1 MSRRPDDLNPL
12 PTGPAEGSAST
23 FGVTGRTP
31 ESIVAGRDT
40 RSEPAAADVIL
51 QCASRLVAA
60 TGCVIALHDQ
70 SLKFLSCLSSSGKD
84 AGVGLGI
91 ARSLSQ
97 TADRLAAATPGSG
110 ANSIGAGIA
119 SPHRDGNGQSRPG
132 SDHKI
137 LVITMNNKKKGY
149 WSLIFVRDPAD
160 QQFQLHEMELFKS
173 ILPMFEWLLSKQISP
188 EIASTGS
195 VGWQIL
201 DEMRLGVV
209 LVGPDGRVSASNR
222 SALGFLRTSE
232 YLMLSNGR
240 LGMKR
245 ASHQARLPT
254 ALREISPDPPT
265 QSRTIVAE
273 SESEDGKG
281 SLLIR
286 LVRLGELVRIS
297 EGRHPSIAVFISDTT
312 LASNHGSVQLQQM
325 FGLSRIESE
334 VVSLIC
340 TGLAPKEVSIKLGV
354 TENTIRGYLKSIF
367 RKMGVHR
374 QADLI
379 RVISASP

>member
-1 MSRRPDDLNPL
+1 MIRRPDDLNPL
-12 PTGPAEGSAST
+12 SEGPAESPANS
-23 FGVTGRTP
+23 FGVKGRTPDAIVTGR
-31 ESIVAGRDT
+31 ES

-60 TGCVIALHDQ
+60 TGGTIALHDQ
-70 SLKFLSCLSSSGKD
+70 SLKYLSCLSSSGKD
-84 AGVGLGI
+84 AEVALSI

-97 TADRLAAATPGSG
+97 AVDRLAAAPPCSG
-110 ANSIGAGIA
+110 TNSIGAGFV
-119 SPHRDGNGQSRPG
+119 SPNRDGNGHIRPG
-132 SDHKI
+132 SDHRI
-137 LVITMNNKKKGY
+137 LVITMNNKRKGY
-149 WSLIFVRDPAD
+149 WSLVFVRGASD
-160 QQFQLHEMELFKS
+160 QKFQLHEIELFKS

-222 SALGFLRTSE
+222 SALSFLRTSE
-232 YLMLSNGR
+232 YLMLANGR

-245 ASHQARLPT
+245 ASDQAHLQN
-254 ALREISPDPPT
+254 ALREISTDT
-265 QSRTIVAE
+265 ATKSRTIVAE

-286 LVRLGELVRIS
+286 LVRLGDLVRLS

>member
-1 MSRRPDDLNPL
+1 
-12 PTGPAEGSAST
+12 
-23 FGVTGRTP
+23 
-31 ESIVAGRDT
+31 
-40 RSEPAAADVIL
+40 
-51 QCASRLVAA
+51 
-60 TGCVIALHDQ
+60 
-70 SLKFLSCLSSSGKD
+70 
-84 AGVGLGI
+84 
-91 ARSLSQ
+91 
-97 TADRLAAATPGSG
+97 
-110 ANSIGAGIA
+110 
-119 SPHRDGNGQSRPG
+119 
-132 SDHKI
+132 
-137 LVITMNNKKKGY
+137 MNNKKKGY

-245 ASHQARLPT
+245 ASDQARLQT
-254 ALREISPDPPT
+254 ALREISTDT
-265 QSRTIVAE
+265 ATKSRTIVAE

-312 LASNHGSVQLQQM
+312 LASNHGSIQLQQM

-340 TGLAPKEVSIKLGV
+340 AGLAPKEVSIKLGV